1 MCLVR
6 WVSCPRLESHDHNS
20 HIANLAAGAN
30 VGEKEEQGGG
40 GGDRNP
46 EWSLEERGR
55 GSLSLIDGI
64 SKGEISRG
72 QGESRG
78 RGKGNQFRYLHRSG
92 AQQQSPS

>member
-6 WVSCPRLESHDHNS
+6 WVSCPRLESHDHNC

-46 EWSLEERGR
+46 QWSLEERG
-55 GSLSLIDGI
+55 
-64 SKGEISRG
+64 
-72 QGESRG
+72 
-78 RGKGNQFRYLHRSG
+78 
-92 AQQQSPS
+92 

>member
-1 MCLVR
+1 M
-6 WVSCPRLESHDHNS
+6 
-20 HIANLAAGAN
+20 
-30 VGEKEEQGGG
+30 GEKEEQGGG

-72 QGESRG
+72 QGKSRG
-78 RGKGNQFRYLHRSG
+78 REKGGQFRHLHSG